1 MRDTKYSKL
10 ILDGHNLYHRAYH
23 ANKGL
28 TFRVEKKEI
37 ITGGVYGFLRS
48 LNALIRNYLSDSGEI
63 YVLFD
68 NHTSQL
74 EQRRQLDPSYKSQ
87 RAELPNT
94 FYRGVDFL
102 QLILLRYRNNMNI
115 VYRHKYEADD
125 LVETVLNNFSRYD
138 RTLLVSQDLD
148 WARSMREN
156 VHWLNK
162 DYIYTPN
169 DFWAE
174 FGFYPTF
181 SSLSLYKTF
190 KGDASDSIKNPLP
203 RFPYDA
209 LRTILEQYEDI
220 YGVLKA
226 ADDGKLDFIND
237 HWKGK
242 LAEQEIRDH
251 LIRNWELV
259 SFSGPTYDEIE
270 ENVFECRFNNR
281 NKGTLKQL
289 YTLLGFTPS
298 KIDNRF
304 IEDNVDPL
312 LGWDTIDRV

>member
-1 MRDTKYSKL
+1 
-10 ILDGHNLYHRAYH
+10 
-23 ANKGL
+23 
-28 TFRVEKKEI
+28 
-37 ITGGVYGFLRS
+37 
-48 LNALIRNYLSDSGEI
+48 
-63 YVLFD
+63 
-68 NHTSQL
+68 
-74 EQRRQLDPSYKSQ
+74 
-87 RAELPNT
+87 
-94 FYRGVDFL
+94 
-102 QLILLRYRNNMNI
+102 
-115 VYRHKYEADD
+115 
-125 LVETVLNNFSRYD
+125 
-138 RTLLVSQDLD
+138 
-148 WARSMREN
+148 MREN

-190 KGDASDSIKNPLP
+190 KGDASDNIKNPLP

-226 ADDGKLDFIND
+226 ADDGKLDFLND

-251 LIRNWELV
+251 LIQNWELV

-270 ENVFECRFNNR
+270 ENVFECRFNNQ